1 MEEKNN
7 NQNMNINFN
16 KDKSFKEKKTN
27 DIFPQ
32 FSDILSISSN
42 PEELFTLLYPIGHG
56 GFGTVYKAV
65 HNSTNTVVAI
75 KILNFIKNNA
85 QLDNKKNLSSNYFSA
100 QQETSMMKLGNKSKY
115 IVNYYGSYYSRKS
128 NTLWLILEYCS
139 SGSVIDLMLA
149 MKRKYTEIEIS
160 TIIENVLQGLI
171 IIHSMNLIHRDI
183 KGANILLSEDGYAKI
198 GDFGVGIRLPESLG
212 YRNSKKGS
220 PYWMSPQVVKNI
232 NYDMKTDIWS
242 LGITC
247 AELSNGKPP
256 FSDLNP
262 KNVME
267 KIASSA
273 PTVNDVIKKNEHSEE
288 FYDFVKQCLE
298 VDPHK
303 RPSAKELINHKF
315 ITMYSKGNK
324 FLSELVCKHA
334 EDILKYR
341 KMVNEKNKINDKN
354 IKKNEN
360 KEKYNISSIN
370 NNKKEIIHCDIVNM
384 NNLENLNNDKN
395 INDGGFKLTLGSKNI
410 SNEEENNQQIV
421 INQSND
427 TSHFNY
433 EGKVSISPQ
442 KDKLLNSSKI
452 FSPSDNMENNAINST
467 KSNEIDSQK
476 YIQNITNINIYSDK
490 IKFND
495 YNSNNIKTDSF
506 NESNRQN
513 FITFHMAENEQK
525 ANYENEKEESNE
537 IHHGHASFENNYLYF
552 ENDKNKKNSLFFNQY
567 TNNDF
572 KIRLIKNNNFFKKPL
587 LNKEKM
593 NLLFDDNNFD
603 PRILYKNKE
612 KVISRNKST
621 DNIIIYKKK
630 SKEHF
635 SKKMLSKNKTNNFIY
650 TKPIIKNNNKM
661 NIIYKKKSK
670 SFDKCENSET
680 SNTNKNTNSKISYSG
695 LNEKNEINK
704 RNIFNK
710 LDNFDNN
717 FIDIEDEGS
726 INRANLFKTKSNFS
740 IFTKDV
746 DKNKNLFGKT
756 NYYFYKNKNF
766 INLLQNNINKSERN
780 NNYSVI
786 NDHTLESSKFHVNN
800 SKNMNKMHQ
809 KYFEK

>member
-1 MEEKNN
+1 MNNNVKKLLDTAYNEIGYLEKKNN
-7 NQNMNINFN
+7 
-16 KDKSFKEKKTN
+16 S
-27 DIFPQ
+27 
-32 FSDILSISSN
+32 
-42 PEELFTLLYPIGHG
+42 
-56 GFGTVYKAV
+56 
-65 HNSTNTVVAI
+65 
-75 KILNFIKNNA
+75 
-85 QLDNKKNLSSNYFSA
+85 QLDNKKSLSTNYFSA

-149 MKRKYTEIEIS
+149 MNRKYTEIEIS

-220 PYWMSPQVVKNI
+220 PYWMSPQVVKNS

-262 KNVME
+262 NNVME
-267 KIASSA
+267 KIANSP
-273 PTVNDVIKKNEHSEE
+273 PTVNKVINKNDHTEE

-298 VDPHK
+298 VDPQK
-303 RPSAKELINHKF
+303 RPSAKELIKHQF
-315 ITMYSKGNK
+315 IRRYSKGNK

-341 KMVNEKNKINDKN
+341 KMVNEKNKIKDKN
-354 IKKNEN
+354 IEKNENNEN
-360 KEKYNISSIN
+360 KEKYNN
-370 NNKKEIIHCDIVNM
+370 NSVNSNKKEIIHCDIVNID
-384 NNLENLNNDKN
+384 NIENLNNDN
-395 INDGGFKLTLGSKNI
+395 IFNDDGFKLTLGKNNL
-410 SNEEENNQQIV
+410 SNEEESQQNIV
-421 INQSND
+421 NQSNY
-427 TSHFNY
+427 TFHFNN
-433 EGKVSISPQ
+433 EGKVNISQQ
-442 KDKLLNSSKI
+442 KEKLLNSSKI
-452 FSPSDNMENNAINST
+452 FSPSDNLENNAINST
-467 KSNEIDSQK
+467 KCNEIDSQK

-506 NESNRQN
+506 NENNRKN
-513 FITFHMAENEQK
+513 FITFHIAEDEQS
-525 ANYENEKEESNE
+525 ANQEKEGEESNE
-537 IHHGHASFENNYLYF
+537 IHQGNASFEKNYLFF
-552 ENDKNKKNSLFFNQY
+552 ENDKNQKNSLFFNQY
-567 TNNDF
+567 INNDF

-593 NLLFDDNNFD
+593 NLLFDDNIFD
-603 PRILYKNKE
+603 PKIMYKNKE

-621 DNIIIYKKK
+621 ENIIIYKKK

-635 SKKMLSKNKTNNFIY
+635 SKKILNKNKTNNFIY

-661 NIIYKKKSK
+661 NNIYKKSK
-670 SFDKCENSET
+670 SFDICENSEINDKIQ
-680 SNTNKNTNSKISYSG
+680 NTNNKNINSG
-695 LNEKNEINK
+695 VNEMDEINK
-704 RNIFNK
+704 RNKFKKIDYFNS
-710 LDNFDNN
+710 
-717 FIDIEDEGS
+717 IDIDDEGTV
-726 INRANLFKTKSNFS
+726 NKANLFKTNSNFS
-740 IFTKDV
+740 IFTKDN

-756 NYYFYKNKNF
+756 NYNFYKNKNY
-766 INLLQNNINKSERN
+766 INLLECRVNRSERN
-780 NNYSVI
+780 NIYSDI
-786 NDHTLESSKFHVNN
+786 TEYTLENKKFHVNN

-809 KYFEK
+809 KYFEN

>member
-1 MEEKNN
+1 MEEKNK
-7 NQNMNINFN
+7 NQNKDISFY
-16 KDKSFKEKKTN
+16 KDKSNKETN
-27 DIFPQ
+27 GIFPQ

-56 GFGTVYKAV
+56 GFGTVYKAI
-65 HNSTNTVVAI
+65 HNSTNTIVAI
-75 KILNFIKNNA
+75 KILNFIKNYS
-85 QLDNKKNLSSNYFSA
+85 QLDNKKDLDSNYFSA

-139 SGSVIDLMLA
+139 SGSVIDLMFA
-149 MKRKYTEIEIS
+149 MNRKFTEIEIS

-220 PYWMSPQVVKNI
+220 PYWMSPQVVKNA

-262 KNVME
+262 KNIME
-267 KIASSA
+267 KIAMSP
-273 PTVNDVIKKNEHSEE
+273 PTVNDVINKNEHTEE
-288 FYDFVKQCLE
+288 FYDFIKRCLE
-298 VDPHK
+298 VDPQK

-315 ITMYSKGNK
+315 ITKYSKGNK

-334 EDILKYR
+334 EDIYKYR
-341 KMVNEKNKINDKN
+341 KMVNEKNKIKDKN
-354 IKKNEN
+354 INIEKNEYNEKSN
-360 KEKYNISSIN
+360 KNSIN
-370 NNKKEIIHCDIVNM
+370 SNKKEIIHCDIVKID
-384 NNLENLNNDKN
+384 NNDNLNDDINCND
-395 INDGGFKLTLGSKNI
+395 DGFKLTLGKNNI
-410 SNEEENNQQIV
+410 SNEGENPQIL
-421 INQSND
+421 INQSNN

-433 EGKVSISPQ
+433 EGKMNISQ
-442 KDKLLNSSKI
+442 HKDLLLNSSKI
-452 FSPSDNMENNAINST
+452 LSPSDNLENNAISST
-467 KSNEIDSQK
+467 KSNEMDSQK

-513 FITFHMAENEQK
+513 FITFHTADKEQNAK
-525 ANYENEKEESNE
+525 NENEKEERNE
-537 IHHGHASFENNYLYF
+537 IHHNNESFEKNYLYY
-552 ENDKNKKNSLFFNQY
+552 ENDINKKNSLYFNQFI
-567 TNNDF
+567 NNDF

-603 PRILYKNKE
+603 PRILYKNKDN
-612 KVISRNKST
+612 VSNRNKST
-621 DNIIIYKKK
+621 ENILIYKKK

-635 SKKMLSKNKTNNFIY
+635 SKKILSKNKTNIFIY
-650 TKPIIKNNNKM
+650 TKPIIKSNKKKNN
-661 NIIYKKKSK
+661 IYKKSK
-670 SFDKCENSET
+670 SFDKCENIET
-680 SNTNKNTNSKISYSG
+680 SNTNKNTNYKNSNCD
-695 LNEKNEINK
+695 LNGKNEVNK

-717 FIDIEDEGS
+717 SIYIEDEGS
-726 INRANLFKTKSNFS
+726 INKANLFKTKSNFS
-740 IFTKDV
+740 IFTKDI
-746 DKNKNLFGKT
+746 DKNNNLFGKT
-756 NYYFYKNKNF
+756 NYNFHKNKNL
-766 INLLQNNINKSERN
+766 INLLQNNINKNDRT
-780 NNYSVI
+780 NNYSDI
-786 NDHTLESSKFHVNN
+786 NDYTLENSKFHVNN

>member
-1 MEEKNN
+1 MEEKNS
-7 NQNMNINFN
+7 NQNININFN
-16 KDKSFKEKKTN
+16 KDKLIKETN

-75 KILNFIKNNA
+75 KIINFIKNIS
-85 QLDNKKNLSSNYFSA
+85 QIDNKNKLSSNYFSA

-149 MKRKYTEIEIS
+149 MNRKYTEIEIS

-262 KNVME
+262 KDVME

-273 PTVNDVIKKNEHSEE
+273 PTVNEVINKNDHSEE
-288 FYDFVKQCLE
+288 FYDFIKQCLE
-298 VDPHK
+298 VDPQK

-315 ITMYSKGNK
+315 ITRYSKGNK

-341 KMVNEKNKINDKN
+341 KMINEKNKIKDKN
-354 IKKNEN
+354 IEKNEN
-360 KEKYNISSIN
+360 IEKN
-370 NNKKEIIHCDIVNM
+370 NNNSVNSNKKEIIHGDIG
-384 NNLENLNNDKN
+384 NLDNVDNLNNDNN
-395 INDGGFKLTLGSKNI
+395 INDDGFKLTLGKNNI
-410 SNEEENNQQIV
+410 SNEEKNQNIL

-433 EGKVSISPQ
+433 EGKINISLQ
-442 KDKLLNSSKI
+442 KEKLLNSSKI
-452 FSPSDNMENNAINST
+452 CSPSDNLENNAINST

-495 YNSNNIKTDSF
+495 YNSNNIKSDSF

-513 FITFHMAENEQK
+513 FITFHIADNEQNTK
-525 ANYENEKEESNE
+525 KENDKEESNE
-537 IHHGHASFENNYLYF
+537 KHHGNASFENNFLYF
-552 ENDKNKKNSLFFNQY
+552 ENDINKKNSLFFNQY
-567 TNNDF
+567 ANNDF

-593 NLLFDDNNFD
+593 NLLFDDNIFD
-603 PRILYKNKE
+603 PRILYKNKG
-612 KVISRNKST
+612 KASNHNKST

-635 SKKMLSKNKTNNFIY
+635 SKKILSKNKTNNFIY
-650 TKPIIKNNNKM
+650 TKPIIKNKNKM
-661 NIIYKKKSK
+661 NNIYKKSK
-670 SFDKCENSET
+670 SFDKCENSE
-680 SNTNKNTNSKISYSG
+680 SNTVKNNKNKNSNSG
-695 LNEKNEINK
+695 LNKKNEINK

-710 LDNFDNN
+710 LDIFDNN
-717 FIDIEDEGS
+717 IIDIEDEGS
-726 INRANLFKTKSNFS
+726 INKANLFKTKSNFS
-740 IFTKDV
+740 IFTKDI

-756 NYYFYKNKNF
+756 NYHFYKNKNF
-766 INLLQNNINKSERN
+766 INLLQNTINKNERN
-780 NNYSVI
+780 NNYSDI
-786 NDHTLESSKFHVNN
+786 NDYTLENSKFHVNN

>member
-7 NQNMNINFN
+7 NQNMNINCN
-16 KDKSFKEKKTN
+16 KDKSIKETN

-75 KILNFIKNNA
+75 KILNFIQNNS
-85 QLDNKKNLSSNYFSA
+85 QIDNKKNLSSNFFSA
-100 QQETSMMKLGNKSKY
+100 QQETSMMKLGSKSKY

-139 SGSVIDLMLA
+139 SGSVIDLMQA
-149 MKRKYTEIEIS
+149 MNRKYSEIEIS

-198 GDFGVGIRLPESLG
+198 GDFGVGIRLPESLC

-247 AELSNGKPP
+247 AELWDGKPP

-262 KNVME
+262 KNAME
-267 KIASSA
+267 KIASCT
-273 PTVNDVIKKNEHSEE
+273 PTVNDVINRNEHSEE

-298 VDPHK
+298 VDPQK

-315 ITMYSKGNK
+315 ITRYSRGNK
-324 FLSELVCKHA
+324 FLSELVSKHA

-341 KMVNEKNKINDKN
+341 KMVNEKNKIKDKV
-354 IKKNEN
+354 IEKNEN
-360 KEKYNISSIN
+360 FEKYNNNCIN
-370 NNKKEIIHCDIVNM
+370 SNKKEIIYCDIVNM
-384 NNLENLNNDKN
+384 DNIENLNNDN
-395 INDGGFKLTLGSKNI
+395 NVNEEGFKLTLGQKNI
-410 SNEEENNQQIV
+410 LNEEEPQQIMV
-421 INQSND
+421 NQSNG

-433 EGKVSISPQ
+433 EGKVNFSQQ
-442 KDKLLNSSKI
+442 KDKLLNNSKI
-452 FSPSDNMENNAINST
+452 FSPSDNLENNAINST

-513 FITFHMAENEQK
+513 FITFHIADNEQK
-525 ANYENEKEESNE
+525 TNNEKEKEESYE
-537 IHHGHASFENNYLYF
+537 IHHGNASFENNYKYF

-593 NLLFDDNNFD
+593 NLLFDDNIFD

-612 KVISRNKST
+612 NVSNRNKST
-621 DNIIIYKKK
+621 ENIFIYKKK

-635 SKKMLSKNKTNNFIY
+635 SKKILSKTKTNNFIY
-650 TKPIIKNNNKM
+650 TKPKIKSNNKM
-661 NIIYKKKSK
+661 NNIYKKSK
-670 SFDKCENSET
+670 SFDICENNE
-680 SNTNKNTNSKISYSG
+680 SNTIENTNNKKNNIG
-695 LNEKNEINK
+695 LNEKKEINK

-710 LDNFDNN
+710 LDIFDDNS
-717 FIDIEDEGS
+717 IYIEDEGS
-726 INRANLFKTKSNFS
+726 INKANLFKTKSNFS
-740 IFTKDV
+740 IFTKDI
-746 DKNKNLFGKT
+746 DKNKNFFGT
-756 NYYFYKNKNF
+756 NYNFYKNKNF
-766 INLLQNNINKSERN
+766 INLLQNNINKNERI
-780 NNYSVI
+780 NNYSDI
-786 NDHTLESSKFHVNN
+786 NDCTLENSKFHVNK